1 MGNIQKLS
9 TRIKKRP
16 LFYDASYNQFYMYDE
31 LYLEAAEGPC
41 HQNLHY
47 VYKVVCYVTM
57 PSFGTLLLPLYYIT
71 VKAIFGCRSPLY
83 NIRECN

>member
-9 TRIKKRP
+9 TKIKKRP
-16 LFYDASYNQFYMYDE
+16 LFYDASYNQFCMYDE

-47 VYKVVCYVTM
+47 VYKVVC
-57 PSFGTLLLPLYYIT
+57 
-71 VKAIFGCRSPLY
+71 
-83 NIRECN
+83 

>member
-57 PSFGTLLLPLYYIT
+57 PSFGNHFITSLLKPSLAVGLHYT
-71 VKAIFGCRSPLY
+71 T
-83 NIRECN
+83 

>member
-47 VYKVVCYVTM
+47 VYKVVC
-57 PSFGTLLLPLYYIT
+57 
-71 VKAIFGCRSPLY
+71 
-83 NIRECN
+83 